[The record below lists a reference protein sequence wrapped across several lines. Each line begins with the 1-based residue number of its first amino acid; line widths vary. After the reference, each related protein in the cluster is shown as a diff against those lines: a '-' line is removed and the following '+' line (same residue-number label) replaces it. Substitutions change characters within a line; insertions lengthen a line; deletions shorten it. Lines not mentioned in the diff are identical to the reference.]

1 MTVGYVVLLGTVTVF
16 GGAALFA
23 FWWAV
28 KTGQFDHPDRQAT
41 SIFGPDEPI
50 GMPTDDVLYPTEASP
65 GRGVAAGPLP
75 PFRRRF
81 ANRIREE
88 EWES

>member
-50 GMPTDDVLYPTEASP
+50 GMPTDDVLYPTEAST
-65 GRGVAAGPLP
+65 GGVLSSEPLP
-75 PFRRRF
+75 PFRRRLT
-81 ANRIREE
+81 NRIREE
-88 EWES
+88 EWEL

>member
-28 KTGQFDHPDRQAT
+28 KTGQFDHPDQQAT

-50 GMPTDDVLYPTEASP
+50 GMPTDDVLYPSERPAVRPRRTE
-65 GRGVAAGPLP
+65 PLP
-75 PFRRRF
+75 LLGSRF
-81 ANRIREE
+81 AHRITEGD
-88 EWES
+88 WES

>member
-50 GMPTDDVLYPTEASP
+50 GMPTDDVLYPTEASA
-65 GRGVAAGPLP
+65 GRGVSSEPLP
-75 PFRRRF
+75 PFRRSF

>member
-50 GMPTDDVLYPTEASP
+50 GLFTDDVLDPARRAEIRHP
-65 GRGVAAGPLP
+65 G
-75 PFRRRF
+75 
-81 ANRIREE
+81 
-88 EWES
+88 WESLRTVRRYENRLNDGDWES